1 MAEPARTETA
11 RTETDES
18 AVPVASAPGGR
29 VGLGR
34 MLAVAVFALVVG
46 LYLGISASGLGSG
59 HSEPPAQDSVDVG
72 FAQDMSVHHSQA
84 VEMSAMA
91 LTNATDPAVRTL
103 AYDVITTQQSQWGT
117 MQGWLAM
124 WDRPLQ
130 TPGTPMTWMDSTEGG
145 PGTMPTMAEH
155 AGTSGSSMP
164 GMATTSE
171 LDALRR
177 ATGPAFDTLYLQL
190 LLRHHQGG
198 LPMARYAAVNA
209 SEHVVTTLAQ
219 QIADTQEAE
228 STTMQ
233 QLLTV
238 RGAAPLPMK

>member
-1 MAEPARTETA
+1 MTEVG
-11 RTETDES
+11 DS
-18 AVPVASAPGGR
+18 VVPVAPAPGGPA
-29 VGLGR
+29 GLGR
-34 MLAVAVFALVVG
+34 LLAVAVFALVVG

-84 VEMSAMA
+84 VEMSAIA

-130 TPGTPMTWMDSTEGG
+130 TPGTPMTWMDGTEGG
-145 PGTMPTMAEH
+145 PETMPTMAEH
-155 AGTSGSSMP
+155 AASPTASGTPGSSMP

-171 LDALRR
+171 LDTLRR
-177 ATGPAFDTLYLQL
+177 TTGPVFDTRYLQL

-198 LPMARYAAVNA
+198 LPMARYAAANA

-219 QIADTQEAE
+219 QITDTQEAE

-233 QLLTV
+233 QLLTA